1 MRRRGRGTLPQP
13 DGGFAMMSERAW
25 SELVERAFAEA
36 RAPRWDEMLFPRYR
50 TSEDAVAMAS
60 AFHGRP
66 WTSLATEELF
76 EHREMLSALSPMA
89 FAAIAPAYLVALM
102 SEAPEAVAVR
112 GDLQDYLLA
121 CLIPWPHQQE
131 EVTALTIQ
139 RLEIL
144 SAPQREAF
152 GVALDVLA
160 ARGSADAATVLRS
173 WGRTTTPTGGSRR
186 SG

>member
-1 MRRRGRGTLPQP
+1 
-13 DGGFAMMSERAW
+13 MSERAW

-36 RAPRWDEMLFPRYR
+36 RAPRWDEMLVPRYQ

-66 WTSLATEELF
+66 WTSLAIEELF
-76 EHREMLSALSPMA
+76 EHREMLSTLSPMA

-112 GDLQDYLLA
+112 G
-121 CLIPWPHQQE
+121 
-131 EVTALTIQ
+131 
-139 RLEIL
+139 
-144 SAPQREAF
+144 EAF

-160 ARGSADAATVLRS
+160 ARGSIDAATVLRS
-173 WGRTTTPTGGSRR
+173 WGQTNAPTGDSRR